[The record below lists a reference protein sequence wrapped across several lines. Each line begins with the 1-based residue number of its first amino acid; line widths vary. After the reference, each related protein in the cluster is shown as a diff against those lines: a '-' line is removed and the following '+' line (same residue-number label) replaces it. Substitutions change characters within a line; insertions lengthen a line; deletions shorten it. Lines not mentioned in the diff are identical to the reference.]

1 MIPCD
6 VPPRRLAAAF
16 AIALAAAALLALP
29 AGASAS
35 ASQESIFMDDSEI
48 VFGTDEKVEA
58 TFSILRGLGVDRVRV
73 SVLWRLLAPA
83 PTSRTRP
90 AFGAGGPSDPAAYP
104 AAAWDR
110 YDRIVSAARRNG
122 IELLFS
128 VTAPGPFWASS
139 DPAREDPVLDPDAS
153 DFGAFVTAVGRRYSG
168 TYPDERPS
176 VAPPPGGLPFLGP
189 PPPPPQPPAATLP
202 RVSLW
207 SIWNEPNQPG
217 WLRPQAQRAGGRT
230 IPASPRVYRGL
241 QDAGFAGLA
250 ASGHGGNEV
259 LLAETAPRGAQR
271 LSTSTPM
278 RPLLFIR
285 ELYCLDK
292 RYRPYA
298 GGAARARGCPVDAA
312 GRRRFVS
319 EHPGLFRSAG
329 WAHHPYGLEVSPSTP
344 DLQPDQVTLAVLPR
358 LTSALDRIFRGYRVN
373 RRLPVW
379 LTEYGYQTDPPDP
392 IIGVSWPRQAAWL
405 NEADYIAHRYR
416 RVRSVAQFL
425 LVDDGPNRKVA
436 PADPRYWGSTFQSG
450 LVSLEGRRKPS
461 FDSYAR
467 PIHASHSRIRR
478 GRSVALY
485 GQLRPARNGASLT
498 ADVEFRS
505 QGSRRWTRV
514 RRLSVQS
521 LRNSLLTSVRIMRS
535 GSLRLTW
542 LDQAAGGA
550 PQRSRAV
557 AVRAVPPRRR

>member
-1 MIPCD
+1 MVPCD
-6 VPPRRLAAAF
+6 IRPRRLAASLLAV
-16 AIALAAAALLALP
+16 AAAALLALP

-90 AFGAGGPSDPAAYP
+90 AFGAGGASDPAAYP

-122 IELLFS
+122 MELLFS

-139 DPAREDPVLDPDAS
+139 DPARGDPVLDPSAS

-176 VAPPPGGLPFLGP
+176 VAPPPGGLPLLGP
-189 PPPPPQPPAATLP
+189 PPPPAQPPAEPLP
-202 RVSLW
+202 RVRLW
-207 SIWNEPNQPG
+207 SIWNEPHQPG
-217 WLRPQAQRAGGRT
+217 WLRPQAQRIGGRT

-250 ASGHGGNEV
+250 ASGHGADEV
-259 LLAETAPRGAQR
+259 LLAETAPRGALQP
-271 LSTSTPM
+271 SSATPM

-292 RYRPYA
+292 RLKPYT

-319 EHPGLFRSAG
+319 DHPGLFRSAG

-344 DLQPDQVTLAVLPR
+344 DRQPDQVTLAVLPR
-358 LTSALDRIFRGYRVN
+358 LTSTLDRIFSRYRVN

-425 LVDDGPNRKVA
+425 LLDDGPNRAV
-436 PADPRYWGSTFQSG
+436 PPSDPRYYGSTFQSG
-450 LVSLEGRRKPS
+450 LVTLEGVRKPA
-461 FDSYAR
+461 FAAYQRA
-467 PIHASHSRIRR
+467 IHASPSRVR
-478 GRSVALY
+478 GGESVRLY
-485 GQLRPARNGASLT
+485 GQLRPARNGAPLT
-498 ADVEFRS
+498 ADVEFRPS
-505 QGSRRWTRV
+505 GSRSWKTV
-514 RRLSVQS
+514 RRLGVRSF
-521 LRNSLLTSVRIMRS
+521 RNNLLVRVRMARS
-535 GSLRLTW
+535 GALRLSWRDPAT
-542 LDQAAGGA
+542 GNA

-557 AVRAVPPRRR
+557 AVRVVRPRKR